1 MIKLLSFC
9 LVMLYSS
16 WAQEFEEAVS
26 RMDMLKVAD
35 MIRNIESSNYEVASE
50 ILVKNREQYAL
61 NAYMRIVSDIQA
73 NSDFYK
79 YIAQYADREK
89 LDNKLFAMA
98 FYYYMEQ
105 GQNAAVNF
113 AIRHS
118 NDDVDYFRWCMVF
131 RDSSILKRIADKSY
145 AYSELHFFSN
155 AIMYVETG
163 KKKYIDDMMRYN
175 DEKIRNFYY
184 YDIVDETSAWNII
197 DEMIDR
203 GRGQTF
209 VNEIA
214 ARAVIDID
222 NDYSYALSGRE
233 KELYRDMKMAI
244 ESKTPHNYEYSENSV
259 SINILHAASMLYTG
273 NYDGYSQYRKQS
285 EVYAPVYDYLDML
298 FDLFASDMISFNE
311 RLVYFITSSKSMSL
325 RLYAYKLMLMS
336 KYIDDGTFFRHYVTG
351 NTDAMKPILK
361 IAGKDTPLMYEFS
374 QMTGFEFSAS
384 EMECDSNDMLYMI
397 MTDYENNTVNREQL
411 SAFIKK
417 YPAHPLTPLLRGLQ

>member
-1 MIKLLSFC
+1 MIKLLFLC
-9 LVMLYSS
+9 IVMLYSS
-16 WAQEFEEAVS
+16 WAQEFDRAVS
-26 RMDMLKVAD
+26 RMDMLKVAN
-35 MIRNIESSNYEVASE
+35 MINNIEKAHYEDASE
-50 ILVKNREQYAL
+50 ILVKNSKQYAL
-61 NAYMRIVSDIQA
+61 NAYMRIISDIQA
-73 NSDFYK
+73 NSDFYR

-89 LDNKLFAMA
+89 MDNKLFALA
-98 FYYYMEQ
+98 FYYYMGQ

-113 AIRHS
+113 AMRHS
-118 NDDVDYFRWCMVF
+118 NDDVDHFRWCMVF

-163 KKKYIDDMMRYN
+163 KKKYIDDMMRYS

-184 YDIVDETSAWNII
+184 YGIVDENSGWNII

-203 GRGQTF
+203 GRGQAF
-209 VNEIA
+209 VNEIVA
-214 ARAVIDID
+214 KAVIDID
-222 NDYSYALSGRE
+222 NDYSYALNGRE

-244 ESKTPHNYEYSENSV
+244 ENKMPHHYKYSENSV

-273 NYDGYSQYRKQS
+273 NYDGYSQYRKQAA
-285 EVYAPVYDYLDML
+285 VYAPVYDYLDML
-298 FDLFASDMISFNE
+298 FDLFTSDMMSFNE
-311 RLVYFITSSKSMSL
+311 RLVYFITSAKSVSL

-351 NTDAMKPILK
+351 NTEAMKPILK

-374 QMTGFEFSAS
+374 QLTGFEYSAS

-411 SAFIKK
+411 NVFIKK
-417 YPAHPLTPLLRGLQ
+417 YPAHPLIPLLRGLQ